1 MFRQDEALRVS
12 CLTALAILLTLCFAL
27 AALQA
32 TYPSADGDVVYQD
45 GGTTVDASHADQGY
59 IMVKHSKL
67 SKRLKLRLTLG
78 DQMYTYDLNN
88 DGTYVTYPLT
98 FGNGKYQLQVFKQAS
113 GNRYSNDSSLSF
125 SVELADDTLPYL
137 CPNQYVWYTE
147 DSAAVAK
154 GAQLCEGLETDLDK
168 IKAIRKYVVS
178 AILYDYVLASTVQ
191 TGYIPDVDSVL
202 ATGKGICF
210 DYATL
215 TACMLRT
222 QGIPTQLVIGYA
234 DQIYHAW
241 NNVWLDNEWVR
252 IDTTAEANHMVVG
265 TYTAERVY

>member
-1 MFRQDEALRVS
+1 MFKQEEALRVS
-12 CLTALAILLTLCFAL
+12 CLAALAILLTLCFAL
-27 AALQA
+27 AAFQA
-32 TYPSADGDVVYQD
+32 LYPSADGDVIYRD

-59 IMVKHSKL
+59 IMVKHTKL

-78 DQMYTYDLNN
+78 EQMLTYDLNN
-88 DGTYVTYPLT
+88 DESFVTYPLT
-98 FGNGKYQLQVFKQAS
+98 FGSGKYKVQVFKQAS

-125 SVELADDTLPYL
+125 TAELAGDTLPYL
-137 CPNQYVWYTE
+137 YPNQYVWYTA

-154 GAQLCEGLETDLDK
+154 GAQLCEGLDNDADK
-168 IKAIRKYVVS
+168 VKAIRKYVVS

-191 TGYIPDVDSVL
+191 SGYIPDVDTVL
-202 ATGKGICF
+202 STGKGICF

-241 NNVWLDNEWVR
+241 NNVWLNNEWVR
-252 IDTTAEANHMVVG
+252 IDTTAEANAMRVG
-265 TYTAERVY
+265 TYTTERVY

>member
-1 MFRQDEALRVS
+1 MFKQDGALRVS

-32 TYPSADGDVVYQD
+32 MYPSADGDVVYRD

-59 IMVKHSKL
+59 IMVKHTPL

-78 DQMYTYDLNN
+78 DLMYTYDLNN
-88 DGTYVTYPLT
+88 DGSFVTYPLT
-98 FGNGKYQLQVFKQAS
+98 FGSGKYKLQVFKQAS

-125 SVELADDTLPYL
+125 TVELADDNLPYL
-137 CPNQYVWYTE
+137 YPNQYVWYTGE
-147 DSAAVAK
+147 SAAVAK
-154 GAQLCEGLETDLDK
+154 SAQLCEGLETDLDK
-168 IKAIRKYVVS
+168 VKAIRKYVTS
-178 AILYDYVLASTVQ
+178 AILYDFVLASTVQ
-191 TGYIPDVDSVL
+191 AGYIPDIDTVL
-202 ATGKGICF
+202 SSGKGICF

-241 NNVWLDNEWVR
+241 NNVWLDGEWVR
-252 IDTTAEANHMVVG
+252 IDTTAEANHMLVE
-265 TYTAERVY
+265 TYTTERVY